1 MKVLN
6 YSLTHHFLLF
16 FRSRNYES
24 IVLITVPKKDNNNN
38 INNNNNNNNNNTPD
52 RRTKKYESKDKR
64 NDSTTKNKFNSS
76 NGTTTTSTDNNE
88 ATSPTI
94 WKKVKMDFKES
105 KSGNNKFNNNNNNNN
120 NNKTKNNKNEKK
132 NSHYQ
137 QQQDDDLW
145 DLPTGLSQEE
155 SKGLNERE
163 MFELERKKFLALRNQ
178 STSGVSKENTY
189 HSESDQVL
197 DSMINEQNEGMKKS
211 AIDVSCE
218 GGIRSLTASEVM
230 QSNDVTS
237 EDMNWFGSM
246 LNGSKSGNSN
256 NNNEDDFFKKFLSD
270 PVMPDSQTPS
280 TKEYSHDQVSA
291 NSLSDD
297 IGSTKTSRLGS
308 ILGIPLT
315 PSTPEKSEQPPVPI
329 SEIKELSLE
338 SVNMSSGILTFNEPP
353 ANETKSKSF
362 SSGTMEQPTGSNQK
376 SRDLLATLGF
386 SPPRNQPRT
395 QPHHPN
401 SIPFSPSHVMNGKN
415 NNIDIGNHNSQFVF
429 QQNDPQSNPPLPS
442 PPVLTGNTP
451 GKSSSDVETPSQS
464 PAPCSGSKGPASS
477 GKKTKMSASSRL
489 HLARMKQ
496 GATKKRIEVSSLFN
510 NAPPSSSTPAT
521 ITTSETAPVPIPQ
534 SKGTP
539 DNQSVTPKVV
549 SSYSTAV
556 KKAPHTSSMSSNV
569 CEPNV
574 KTTSTKNS
582 NASPKVFTNTKG
594 ASLLMKLKK

>member
-1 MKVLN
+1 M
-6 YSLTHHFLLF
+6 
-16 FRSRNYES
+16 
-24 IVLITVPKKDNNNN
+24 ITVPKKDNNNN
-38 INNNNNNNNNNTPD
+38 ISNNNNNSTPD

-64 NDSTTKNKFNSS
+64 NDLTTKNKFNSS

-94 WKKVKMDFKES
+94 WKKVKMDFNES
-105 KSGNNKFNNNNNNNN
+105 KSGNNKFNNNSNNNN

-132 NSHYQ
+132 NSHHQ

-189 HSESDQVL
+189 HSESDQVM

-218 GGIRSLTASEVM
+218 SGIRSLTASEVM
-230 QSNDVTS
+230 QSSDVTS

-270 PVMPDSQTPS
+270 PVMTDPRTPN
-280 TKEYSHDQVSA
+280 TQEYSHDQVSA

-329 SEIKELSLE
+329 SEIKELSL
-338 SVNMSSGILTFNEPP
+338 
-353 ANETKSKSF
+353 
-362 SSGTMEQPTGSNQK
+362 
-376 SRDLLATLGF
+376 
-386 SPPRNQPRT
+386 
-395 QPHHPN
+395 
-401 SIPFSPSHVMNGKN
+401 
-415 NNIDIGNHNSQFVF
+415 NSQFVF
-429 QQNDPQSNPPLPS
+429 QQNDQQSNPPLPS
-442 PPVLTGNTP
+442 PPVLPGNTP
-451 GKSSSDVETPSQS
+451 GKSSCDVETPSQS
-464 PAPCSGSKGPASS
+464 PAPGGGSKGPASS

-489 HLARMKQ
+489 QLARMKQ

-534 SKGTP
+534 SKSTP

-574 KTTSTKNS
+574 KTTSTKKS